1 MTIELSICIPTYNR
15 AFYLKQLIY
24 SIIPQCFG
32 GIEIVVS
39 DNAST
44 DETKAVIEEFQ
55 HSHTNIRYVRS
66 EINVG
71 ADRNLLNA
79 VSNAHGKYCWLMGSD
94 DIIEPGGLNS
104 VLNIIAKHPNLSG
117 ISVNFN
123 TYTRDLTRVENA
135 VLIAGGKLK
144 ADYLFD
150 NIEEC
155 FSLLGLYFGYFSGQ
169 IINRRLWH
177 DVVSREDVSS
187 YCEGFLLVFL
197 IGRILKVHPNWYYVN
212 ARCVGNRT
220 GNDSILESMGFY
232 QRQVIAHEV
241 FERSLRAHFSP
252 NTAVYRDVQN
262 CALSTYIL
270 RDCVGY
276 KSNNINYSALWS
288 LILLY
293 TRVYKSFYIYWI
305 VVLPILIT
313 PNWAIRGIRVLYRLI
328 NKRRANA

>member
-15 AFYLKQLIY
+15 AFYLKQLIH
-24 SIIPQCFG
+24 SIVMQRCD

-79 VSNAHGKYCWLMGSD
+79 VRIAHGKYCWLMGSD
-94 DIIEPGGLNS
+94 DIIEPDGINS
-104 VLNIIAKHPNLSG
+104 VMNIISKHSNLAG

-123 TYTRDLTRVENA
+123 TYTRDLIFVENA
-135 VLIAGGKLK
+135 VSIAGGKLQE
-144 ADYLFD
+144 DYLFD

-155 FSLLGLYFGYFSGQ
+155 FSRLGLYFGYFSGQ
-169 IINRRLWH
+169 IINRRLWD
-177 DVVSREDVSS
+177 DVVSRKDIST
-187 YCEGFLLVFL
+187 YCEGFLLVYL
-197 IGRILKVHPNWYYVN
+197 IGEILKAHPSWYYVN
-212 ARCVGNRT
+212 ERCVGNRT
-220 GNDSILESMGFY
+220 GNDSILESIGFY
-232 QRQVIAHEV
+232 KRQVIAHEV
-241 FERSLRAHFSP
+241 FERALRAHFPS
-252 NTAVYRDVQN
+252 NSTAYCDVQN
-262 CALSTYIL
+262 CALSTYIV

-276 KSNNINYSALWS
+276 KSNNIDYSTLWL

-305 VVLPILIT
+305 VVLPILLT
-313 PNWAIRGIRVLYRLI
+313 PNWVIRGARGIYRVV
-328 NKRRANA
+328 NNRRTNV